1 MFLQCG
7 PHRLDLASPVVMGVL
22 NVTPDSFSDGGSYA
36 SVDRAI
42 SHGLS
47 MLQAGA
53 AIIDVGGESTRPGAE
68 DVSEEQEI
76 QRVVP
81 VVKALVSES
90 RAVISVDTSK
100 PGVIRAAVQAGATLI
115 NDVRA
120 LREPDALEAV
130 AESNAGV
137 CLMHM
142 LGEPRTMQAN
152 PVYVDVVA
160 EVREFLK
167 ERVRICEANGIAV
180 ERIAIDPG
188 IGFGKRVE
196 HNLQLFSAIP
206 ELTRLQRPVLI
217 GVSRKSMFATMLGKK
232 VDERLSGSIAMAT
245 AAALAG
251 ASILRV
257 HDVAETIDAIKIVT
271 ALKQTNYRIL

>member
-7 PHRLDLASPVVMGVL
+7 LHRLDLTSPVVMGVL
-22 NVTPDSFSDGGSYA
+22 NVTPDSFSDGGRYA
-36 SVDRAI
+36 ALDRAI
-42 SHGLS
+42 DHGLS
-47 MLQAGA
+47 MLRAGA

-68 DVSEEQEI
+68 DVSEELEI
-76 QRVVP
+76 ERVVP
-81 VVKALVSES
+81 VIKALVTES
-90 RAVISVDTSK
+90 SAVISVDTSK

-120 LREPDALEAV
+120 LRERDALEAV

-167 ERVRICEANGIAV
+167 ERVRICETNGIAV
-180 ERIAIDPG
+180 ERIA
-188 IGFGKRVE
+188 
-196 HNLQLFSAIP
+196 
-206 ELTRLQRPVLI
+206 
-217 GVSRKSMFATMLGKK
+217 
-232 VDERLSGSIAMAT
+232 
-245 AAALAG
+245 
-251 ASILRV
+251 
-257 HDVAETIDAIKIVT
+257 
-271 ALKQTNYRIL
+271 